1 MSKPMT
7 TTDLQG
13 TIARVAVCLDQ
24 ARGLLIRARTE
35 SPREWP
41 EEMKNQEVPPS
52 LEHLIHTDV
61 GMLLE
66 TFVEPG
72 LALAQATSRLT
83 HSGITR
89 EWQADRAA
97 ALFQDTSALFAP
109 EGNHGDYPVP
119 DFLEEVEAVMNAAHA
134 LRGKKGLTGAER
146 AVVSRAIRLRMALL
160 GEENL
165 ESYIVRALSDRL
177 PPALDDEAEDL
188 LPIIRQALTSL
199 SQAALGFTAML
210 RRASALAMETGLRP
224 EEMTA
229 ITDRIEEL
237 DRQLSA
243 LLDSPEDA

>member
-13 TIARVAVCLDQ
+13 TLARAAVCLDQ
-24 ARGLLIRARTE
+24 ARGLLARARAE
-35 SPREWP
+35 SAREWP
-41 EEMKNQEVPPS
+41 EEMKNKEVSPS
-52 LEHLIHTDV
+52 LEYRIYTDV

-72 LALAQATSRLT
+72 LALARATSRLT
-83 HSGITR
+83 HSGILL
-89 EWQADRAA
+89 EWQADQDTA
-97 ALFQDTSALFAP
+97 ALFHETSAFFAP
-109 EGNHGDYPVP
+109 EGNHEDYPVP

-177 PPALDDEAEDL
+177 PPALDEPEDL